1 MFAQTLKIPLR
12 GEKMMADK
20 QKLSDDM
27 LDGVS
32 GGFSDNTKAAA
43 KDVVTF
49 LAKLVIFKHTD
60 HWSSSKQ
67 QKGQDE
73 EAKLTQL

>member
-1 MFAQTLKIPLR
+1 M
-12 GEKMMADK
+12 EDK

-49 LAKLVIFKHTD
+49 LSDLVLFRHTD
-60 HWSSSKQ
+60 QWSGSKH
-67 QKGQDE
+67 QKKQEE